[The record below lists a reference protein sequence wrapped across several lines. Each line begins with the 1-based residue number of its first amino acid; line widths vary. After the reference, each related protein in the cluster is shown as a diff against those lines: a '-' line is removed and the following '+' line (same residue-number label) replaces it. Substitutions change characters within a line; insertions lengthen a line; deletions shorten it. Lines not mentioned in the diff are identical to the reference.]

1 MFPALVGRDVR
12 KMKYTKTK
20 VRLAR
25 SGKGGS
31 VKTDQSERV
40 QPPLPSLSLP
50 SSARFSH
57 NRASFAQPHKVNA
70 QKLNIGF

>member
-1 MFPALVGRDVR
+1 MFQALVGRDVR

-31 VKTDQSERV
+31 VKTDQSECV
-40 QPPLPSLSLP
+40 QPPPPSLSPQL
-50 SSARFSH
+50 
-57 NRASFAQPHKVNA
+57 RAFFA
-70 QKLNIGF
+70 